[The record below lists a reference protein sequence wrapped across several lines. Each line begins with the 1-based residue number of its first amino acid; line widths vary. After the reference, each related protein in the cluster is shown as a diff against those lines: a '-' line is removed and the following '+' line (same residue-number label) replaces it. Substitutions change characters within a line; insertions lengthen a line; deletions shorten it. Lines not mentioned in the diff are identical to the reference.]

1 MVNFKAFV
9 ACILLA
15 IPVSAVA
22 KDLSNTFLLC
32 KSVESEKLRGVHFLD
47 EKFVVDLFWWGA
59 NGDDDGFKRLNRQT
73 YRVRD
78 DHIMLCGSLVTWD
91 NPTKTCRGDKVSY
104 LIDRTTLD
112 YKDTGLIGNE
122 TIRRCKISSFKE
134 IKSEVIKEA
143 EATEKRQLEKESKY
157 KL

>member
-32 KSVESEKLRGVHFLD
+32 KNVGSDYLSGMHFLD
-47 EKFVVDLFWWGA
+47 EDFVVNLVWWVFAG
-59 NGDDDGFKRLNRQT
+59 GDGELKSMRRKT
-73 YRVRD
+73 YSVRD
-78 DHIMLCGSLVTWD
+78 DNIMLCPFLD
-91 NPTKTCRGDKVSY
+91 NPTKTCSGDRATY

-112 YKDTGLIGNE
+112 FKEKGGIGK
-122 TIRRCKISSFKE
+122 TISRCNISSFNE
-134 IKSEVIKEA
+134 IKSEIIKEA
-143 EATEKRQLEKESKY
+143 EVIKKRQLEKESKY